1 MTTATATAP
10 TTTAAPARP
19 AYKVT
24 WLRVLRSEWTK
35 FWSVRSSPITL
46 VTALFLLVGIGAIA
60 SLTFDPAAAPGGN
73 DGPPITDGAISLALM
88 GTIFASLAIG
98 VLGVLVSAGEY
109 STGMI
114 RATLAAVP
122 KRLPTS
128 WAKTAVF
135 GVVATIVTAAGA
147 LGAFLLGA
155 AILDGEAIAMSLGDD
170 GVLRVLAGTGIYLG
184 LVGMWGVALG
194 ALLRS
199 SAGGI
204 AVLVGMLLI
213 VPGLSSLL
221 PASIADNVTPY
232 LPSNAGQAVTHLN
245 QAADSLGP
253 WTGVAVFAGWVAVT
267 LVAAAYRLA
276 RRDA

>member
-1 MTTATATAP
+1 MTTATAPAR
-10 TTTAAPARP
+10 TTTVAPARP

-46 VTALFLLVGIGAIA
+46 ATALFLLMGIGAIA
-60 SLTFDPAAAPGGN
+60 SYTYDPAAAPGS

-88 GTIFASLAIG
+88 GTIFTSLAIG

-122 KRLPTS
+122 KRLPTL

-135 GVVATIVTAAGA
+135 GVVATVVTAVGA

-155 AILDGEAIAMSLGDD
+155 VILDGEAIAMSLGDD
-170 GVLRVLAGTGIYLG
+170 GVLRALAGTGLYLG

-245 QAADSLGP
+245 QATNSLGP
-253 WTGVAVFAGWVAVT
+253 WTGVAVFAGWVVVT